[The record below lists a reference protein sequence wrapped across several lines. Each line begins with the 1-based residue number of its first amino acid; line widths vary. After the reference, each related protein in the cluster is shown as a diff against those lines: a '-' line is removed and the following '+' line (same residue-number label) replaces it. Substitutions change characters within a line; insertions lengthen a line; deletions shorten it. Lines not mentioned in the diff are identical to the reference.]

1 MINNK
6 NFFKKILVIFFFL
19 LIIDRINN
27 NKKGIKNKYELNK
40 KYMDLQNFINFFF
53 PNKLKCKIRFGI
65 YIYKIKGGGAE
76 RVTTLLINYIHEIE
90 IIDIFL
96 FTLNIKEINEYK
108 IPDNVKRIFLKD
120 ENINNLIIEIKK
132 KKINILLY
140 QYPNFNEINLLNKLE
155 SITTIFYRHS
165 SIFYGI
171 YNNLNF
177 IKKTYKEY
185 FNSKYIVS
193 LIPLENDYIFH
204 KWGIT
209 TSILMDNFITYEY
222 DIIIPSDLSSN
233 TIIMLGR
240 ADDRD
245 KRFDIGIQAM
255 EYIIKEIYGAKM
267 KIISSL
273 YKTEYLQNLIYNLN
287 LKNNIDLVG
296 YTINPDIYFK
306 NCSLHIFPT
315 LTEAF
320 PLALSEIKIFGIPTI
335 LLGLDYLTL
344 SKKGTIIIYDEIPE
358 TIAKVSLKIMKNK
371 KYLKKL
377 GRKARLSMK
386 SFNNILLAK
395 KWIKLILS
403 VYNGKTYYQKLQK
416 NDKKMP
422 NKTASKILFNQIK
435 LIKKKKPIYLNTT
448 LDDFL
453 DFNYLMNFNVQIK

>member
-1 MINNK
+1 
-6 NFFKKILVIFFFL
+6 
-19 LIIDRINN
+19 
-27 NKKGIKNKYELNK
+27 
-40 KYMDLQNFINFFF
+40 
-53 PNKLKCKIRFGI
+53 
-65 YIYKIKGGGAE
+65 
-76 RVTTLLINYIHEIE
+76 
-90 IIDIFL
+90 
-96 FTLNIKEINEYK
+96 
-108 IPDNVKRIFLKD
+108 
-120 ENINNLIIEIKK
+120 
-132 KKINILLY
+132 
-140 QYPNFNEINLLNKLE
+140 
-155 SITTIFYRHS
+155 
-165 SIFYGI
+165 
-171 YNNLNF
+171 
-177 IKKTYKEY
+177 
-185 FNSKYIVS
+185 
-193 LIPLENDYIFH
+193 
-204 KWGIT
+204 
-209 TSILMDNFITYEY
+209 MDNFITYEY